1 MAIRTHGAALCSI
14 IQYYQPSF
22 RHSDFLR
29 VIDWMPYMVEL
40 DFENRQFVSL
50 HEHLHLE
57 KTYPETGKE
66 REHALAGNTH

>member
-1 MAIRTHGAALCSI
+1 MQKIPAGN
-14 IQYYQPSF
+14 
-22 RHSDFLR
+22 DG
-29 VIDWMPYMVEL
+29 MPYIVEL